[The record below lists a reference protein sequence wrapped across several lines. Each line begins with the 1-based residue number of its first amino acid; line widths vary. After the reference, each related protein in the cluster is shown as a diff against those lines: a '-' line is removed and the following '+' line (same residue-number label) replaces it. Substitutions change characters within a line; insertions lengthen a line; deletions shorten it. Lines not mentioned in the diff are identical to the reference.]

1 MQFTERTNVWQI
13 GMLMC
18 AAMRLRPWLVEADW
32 RSTPHGCPIHEQL
45 RFSGTQGVR
54 ELPWHKLF
62 HGRSRYSFQ
71 LIRLVQHC
79 MRFNP
84 NARPDANT
92 LLNTVQQRMADRL
105 NGADAAKPAGAPIP
119 PHLARHRIHMAFND
133 KYRVG
138 KPLRP

>member
-1 MQFTERTNVWQI
+1 
-13 GMLMC
+13 
-18 AAMRLRPWLVEADW
+18 
-32 RSTPHGCPIHEQL
+32 
-45 RFSGTQGVR
+45 
-54 ELPWHKLF
+54 
-62 HGRSRYSFQ
+62 
-71 LIRLVQHC
+71 